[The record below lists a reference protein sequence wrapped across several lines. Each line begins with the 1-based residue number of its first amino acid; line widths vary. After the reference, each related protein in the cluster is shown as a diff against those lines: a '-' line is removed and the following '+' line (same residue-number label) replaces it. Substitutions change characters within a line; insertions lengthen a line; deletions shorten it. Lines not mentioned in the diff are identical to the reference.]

1 MKTVLSLFA
10 ALTIFAQAG
19 QAVAQSSV
27 VEDVVAACE
36 AEIVTY
42 CSQVTP
48 GNGRL
53 LSCFRA
59 HEDKLSV
66 RCINGLYDGMQMLER
81 IIETIS
87 YVANQCSEDI
97 DAHCGATVPGEGRI
111 AVCLLDKKPQLTT
124 RCRGAIDEVGL
135 EKN

>member
-1 MKTVLSLFA
+1 MKRAFCLFA
-10 ALTIFAQAG
+10 LLSFLAPIGAAQ
-19 QAVAQSSV
+19 AQSSV
-27 VEDVVAACE
+27 VEDVINACE
-36 AEIVTY
+36 SEIITY

-66 RCINGLYDGMQMLER
+66 QCINGLYDGMAMLER

-87 YVANQCSEDI
+87 YVANQCAEDI

-111 AVCLLDKKPQLTT
+111 AVCLIDKKPQLTA
-124 RCRGAIDEVGL
+124 RCRGAIDEFGL